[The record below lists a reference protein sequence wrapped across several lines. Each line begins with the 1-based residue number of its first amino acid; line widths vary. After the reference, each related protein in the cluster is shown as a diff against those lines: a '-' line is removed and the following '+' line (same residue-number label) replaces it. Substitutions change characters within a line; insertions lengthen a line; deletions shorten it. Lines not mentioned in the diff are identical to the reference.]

1 MRRIA
6 EWLLACL
13 LLPAIV
19 QGQGRISGLA
29 FGDFYYIISH
39 HNAELKNQNGFWIR
53 RIYFTYDQDLDDAF
67 ALRLRLE
74 MNSPGNF
81 SAGNAVPFVKD
92 AYLKWKL
99 NAQHELYL
107 GISSSAL
114 FNLVESVWGYRSVEK
129 APADLQ
135 KLGSSREFGVALKGK
150 LTRDGVV
157 RYHAV
162 FGNGEGTKSE
172 GYRGKKVGLALQL
185 FPTDAIV
192 LETYA
197 DYARAKAGETR
208 TTWHGFG
215 AYRTE
220 AFRLGLEYEAQHVK
234 VEEGANRDLRYVSG
248 FAVVRAGEKVNLF
261 GRVDRLLDPNP
272 QGASIAYIPFAST
285 SKATL
290 WIAGLDLAMSVR
302 VHLIPNIEVVTYDA
316 DELDPDVYL
325 RWTFYVTF

>member
-1 MRRIA
+1 MKRLA
-6 EWLLACL
+6 FLLFFLAM
-13 LLPAIV
+13 LPDTLH
-19 QGQGRISGLA
+19 GQGKISGLA
-29 FGDFYYIISH
+29 FGDFYYIAGH
-39 HNAELKNQNGFWIR
+39 HDADLKDQNGFWLR
-53 RIYFTYDQDLDDAF
+53 RIYFTYDQDLGDDF

-74 MNSPGNF
+74 MAQPGNF
-81 SAGNAVPFVKD
+81 TAGNAVPFVKD

-114 FNLVESVWGYRSVEK
+114 FNLVESVWGYRPVEK
-129 APADLQ
+129 TPADLQ

-150 LTRDGVV
+150 LTQDGVV

-172 GYRGKKVGLALQL
+172 GYRGKKAGLALQL
-185 FPTDAIV
+185 FPTEAVV
-192 LETYA
+192 LEAYA
-197 DYARAKAGETR
+197 DYARTKAGETL

-220 AFRLGLEYEAQHVK
+220 AFRVGLEYEAQHVK
-234 VEEGANRDLRYVSG
+234 VEEGADRDLRYVSG

-272 QGASIAYIPFAST
+272 KGASIAYIPFATT

-290 WIAGLDLAMSVR
+290 WIAGLDVAMNGQ
-302 VHLIPNIEVVTYDA
+302 VHFMPNVEVVTYDA
-316 DELDPDVYL
+316 DDLDADVFL
-325 RWTFYVTF
+325 RWTFFIKF